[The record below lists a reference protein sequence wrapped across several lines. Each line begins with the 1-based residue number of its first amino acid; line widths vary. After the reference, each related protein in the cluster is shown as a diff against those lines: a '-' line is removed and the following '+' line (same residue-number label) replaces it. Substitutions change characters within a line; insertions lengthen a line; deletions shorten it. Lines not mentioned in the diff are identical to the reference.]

1 MEGART
7 HTVRSSWINKQHIV
21 NIFFYSSEG
30 EEGWENP
37 FQPEGEV
44 SQDADIILQLW
55 KGGNLNQDLESA
67 FNQVQAEK
75 LRVPEPEV
83 SIPAP
88 EPAPEEPEE
97 ETKSPVVETRL
108 VLVEKPKHK
117 NLLKKKHCSLM

>member
-1 MEGART
+1 MKQDLKSKIQPWDSILI
-7 HTVRSSWINKQHIV
+7 VLCSSV
-21 NIFFYSSEG
+21 ES

-55 KGGNLNQDLESA
+55 KGGNLTQDLELA

-75 LRVPEPEV
+75 LRVPEPEPEV
-83 SIPAP
+83 SVPAP
-88 EPAPEEPEE
+88 EPAEEEPKDEQR
-97 ETKSPVVETRL
+97 SPEKVVDTRIA
-108 VLVEKPKHK
+108 LVEKPKHK